1 LCEFVIKINK
11 NSNMRMARNEI
22 VDLGEYI
29 INIDYNGD
37 GRLNVSVLDELGGEI
52 ESLFISNS
60 EDNDNDVGDI
70 NTINLN

>member
-1 LCEFVIKINK
+1 MCGFVMKFNK
-11 NSNMRMARNEI
+11 NINMRTARNKI

-29 INIDYNGD
+29 INIDYDGD

-60 EDNDNDVGDI
+60 EDNDNDVDDI

>member
-1 LCEFVIKINK
+1 MKFNK
-11 NSNMRMARNEI
+11 NINMRTARNKI

-29 INIDYNGD
+29 INIDYDGD

-60 EDNDNDVGDI
+60 EDNDNDVDDI